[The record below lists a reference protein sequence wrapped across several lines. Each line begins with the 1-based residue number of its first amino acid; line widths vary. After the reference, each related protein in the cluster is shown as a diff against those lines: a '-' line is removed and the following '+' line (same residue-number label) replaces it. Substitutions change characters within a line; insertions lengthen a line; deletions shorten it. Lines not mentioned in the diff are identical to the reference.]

1 MNGPGGT
8 AGATA
13 TPTSMPSNWDIAQT
27 VTVTGVDNTVEQSS
41 DRRVT
46 IAYSAG
52 SMDPDYTG
60 ASLTSVTATVVDDD
74 RTFINICSPIPQVE
88 AKVLRILGKIEAD
101 CNNVTPAELREIT
114 TLLVTEDTSL
124 TALKDG
130 DFNDLISLR
139 ILYLDDNRL
148 RSLPSVMVDSL
159 TNSPA

>member
-1 MNGPGGT
+1 M
-8 AGATA
+8 
-13 TPTSMPSNWDIAQT
+13 
-27 VTVTGVDNTVEQSS
+27 TGVDDTVEQSS

-46 IAYSAG
+46 IAHSAG
-52 SMDPDYTG
+52 STDPDYTG

-74 RTFINICSPIPQVE
+74 RTFINICGPIPQVE
-88 AKVLRILGKIEAD
+88 AKVLSILGKIEAD
-101 CNNVTPAELREIT
+101 CNSVTPTELREIT

-130 DFNDLISLR
+130 DFNNLISLR
-139 ILYLDDNRL
+139 ILYMDDNRL